1 MSKVS
6 FPSTQYHAKH
16 QNMSQ
21 FGKTPRHVI
30 ANDHVPNKWASRID
44 EVTAWW
50 TVMKVADNTEAK
62 SVSIPAVSVLY
73 PSNSSKRTIGGE
85 TKRSRTAWRRRRVL
99 QTQKIRLR
107 CRAIMYYEYTM
118 GSYIWLDYYNWIKIT
133 LIQGATYRCV
143 ESVFFDRHFEFFGQL
158 VGRLQPRILGSGTV
172 GNSGNI
178 GKSDRFPRITNKRGS
193 EDFSFPN
200 LAVADHKIQNI
211 CQSRKTFHASIR
223 SRMKNVVREP
233 LA

>member
-16 QNMSQ
+16 QNTSQ

-44 EVTAWW
+44 DVTAWW
-50 TVMKVADNTEAK
+50 NVMTVVESTEVK

-73 PSNSSKRTIGGE
+73 PSNSSKRTIGGD
-85 TKRSRTAWRRRRVL
+85 TRSNRRAWRRRRVL
-99 QTQKIRLR
+99 KTQKIRLR
-107 CRAIMYYEYTM
+107 CRAIMYYEYTV

-143 ESVFFDRHFEFFGQL
+143 ESVFFGSQLGFFRQL
-158 VGRLQPRILGSGTV
+158 VRGPQPRILRVWDSWKF
-172 GNSGNI
+172 
-178 GKSDRFPRITNKRGS
+178 GKHR
-193 EDFSFPN
+193 
-200 LAVADHKIQNI
+200 KI
-211 CQSRKTFHASIR
+211 R
-223 SRMKNVVREP
+223 
-233 LA
+233 